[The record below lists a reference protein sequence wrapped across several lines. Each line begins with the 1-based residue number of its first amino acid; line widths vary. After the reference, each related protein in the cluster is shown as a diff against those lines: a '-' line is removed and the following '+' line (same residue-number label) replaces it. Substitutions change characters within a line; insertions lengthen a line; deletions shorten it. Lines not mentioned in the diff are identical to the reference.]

1 MDATYDGDLVRAG
14 RQAREQF
21 YDARGYG
28 RPDDGGVV
36 LDPVEAA
43 HLLFRG
49 DLDAVVD
56 GRSGDQDRLD
66 FRAFLASTAVSE
78 VAFFVY
84 KDLRDRGFYLSPT
97 REEWVEETTGDFVV
111 YPRGEGPWDDAVAY
125 RIRAV
130 SERADVSAET
140 LRTLATANGETAG
153 DNTGTGVLAVVDEES
168 ELTYLEAGSPT
179 MTGSTNH
186 DISAVSGDLLS
197 DRVLVWDPP
206 TALHDRAFYGQRL
219 DDNGGAVQLSLVE
232 GAYLA
237 SQGTLSLAGG
247 GEDAGSEDAGSEATE
262 SSEIASGETASSDAT
277 ESSEITSGG
286 TASSDDEQAVAD
298 RGRAVEGERFDRRMH
313 VYTALR
319 NAGVVPKTGFKFG
332 ADFRTY
338 ANVESVDNLGH
349 SELLVRVLSPAHA
362 FAPRDLALD
371 VRLAHGVRKRMVFAL
386 TDGNEGIDWLSV
398 SRLTP

>member
-1 MDATYDGDLVRAG
+1 MNRGRAREYMDAVYSGDVIRAG

-36 LDPVEAA
+36 LAPVEAA
-43 HLLFRG
+43 HLLYRG

-56 GRSGDQDRLD
+56 GRTDEQLD

-97 REEWVEETTGDFVV
+97 RDEWVADTTGDFVV

-125 RIRAV
+125 RVRAV
-130 SERADVSAET
+130 SERADVTAGT
-140 LRTLATANGETAG
+140 LRTLAGEDGPDGASEA
-153 DNTGTGVLAVVDEES
+153 GVLAVVDEES
-168 ELTYLEAGSPT
+168 ELTYLEVTTPSVS
-179 MTGSTNH
+179 GSTDH
-186 DISAVSGDLLS
+186 DLPPVSGDLLA
-197 DRVLVWDPP
+197 DRVLVWEPP
-206 TALHDRAFYGQRL
+206 TDLHDRAFYGQRL

-232 GAYLA
+232 AAYLA
-237 SQGTLSLAGG
+237 RRDSLELVDDG
-247 GEDAGSEDAGSEATE
+247 D
-262 SSEIASGETASSDAT
+262 SDAAT
-277 ESSEITSGG
+277 
-286 TASSDDEQAVAD
+286 DEGAVIE
-298 RGRAVEGERFDRRMH
+298 RGREVEGERFDRRLQ
-313 VYTALR
+313 VYSELR
-319 NAGVVPKTGFKFG
+319 SSGVVPKTGFKFG

-338 ANVESVDNLGH
+338 ADVESVDNLGH
-349 SELLVRVLSPAHA
+349 SELLVRVLPPTYA

-386 TDGNEGIDWLSV
+386 TDANDGIEWLSV